1 MNGVDGI
8 YEGEQV
14 YLEVIVVVSLTGGDG
29 QEVRG
34 RHTKFPQRR

>member
-8 YEGEQV
+8 YEEGAG
-14 YLEVIVVVSLTGGDG
+14 LFRVIVVVSLSGGDG